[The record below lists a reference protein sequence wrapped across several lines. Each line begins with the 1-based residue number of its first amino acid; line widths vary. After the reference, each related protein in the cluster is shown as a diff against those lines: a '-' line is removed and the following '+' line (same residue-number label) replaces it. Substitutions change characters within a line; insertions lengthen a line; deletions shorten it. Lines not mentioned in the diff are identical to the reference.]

1 MKISSQ
7 RETHGCF
14 QYQEKES
21 VCFTKD
27 NYKTKYDK
35 TTRECQLQRFIH
47 QRHTGVNTE

>member
-27 NYKTKYDK
+27 IRQSMTKQQGNVNCKDS
-35 TTRECQLQRFIH
+35 FIKD
-47 QRHTGVNTE
+47 TLE